1 MTRTYIKEAMD
12 AITTAYKN
20 NKHIRY
26 FGVRGDDT
34 GITVG
39 QELDPSYDWDYEN
52 DRQSDRKL
60 SGTCAV
66 KIGYLWYD
74 GEEEDLEEIEKAI
87 AYYVKNYQYKNI
99 SVIGGSDQEYGAD
112 ENETIITNAEV
123 IYIFPVKAKL

>member
-1 MTRTYIKEAMD
+1 MTRTYIKDAMD
-12 AITTAYKN
+12 AITTAYKT

-34 GITVG
+34 GITIG
-39 QELDPSYDWDYEN
+39 QELNPSYDWDYEN

-66 KIGYLWYD
+66 KIGYLWFELAD
-74 GEEEDLEEIEKAI
+74 GEEDLEEIEKAI
-87 AYYVKNYQYKNI
+87 AYHVKNYQYKNI

-123 IYIFPVKAKL
+123 IYIFPAY